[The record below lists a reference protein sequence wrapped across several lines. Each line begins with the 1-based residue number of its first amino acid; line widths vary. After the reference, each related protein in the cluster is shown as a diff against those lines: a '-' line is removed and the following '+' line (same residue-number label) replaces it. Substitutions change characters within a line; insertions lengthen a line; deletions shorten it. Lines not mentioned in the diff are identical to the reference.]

1 MPTYEY
7 RCSACGAE
15 MEIFQS
21 ITEAPKRKCPE
32 CGERK
37 LGRKISAG
45 AGFLFRGSG
54 FYQTDYRSE
63 SYRKSEAGEKD
74 GGAKA
79 SEPAQ
84 ASGDGSMASEKGA
97 EKPAKTESK
106 PKARPGGGAPKK
118 ERE

>member
-21 ITEAPKRKCPE
+21 ITEATKRKCPE

-37 LGRKISAG
+37 LERKISAG

-54 FYQTDYRSE
+54 FYQTDYRSD
-63 SYRKSEAGEKD
+63 SYRKAEAGEKD

-79 SEPAQ
+79 AEPAQ
-84 ASGDGSMASEKGA
+84 GSGDGKADGTA
-97 EKPAKTESK
+97 GEKPAKPEPKAKPKPASEPKKSK
-106 PKARPGGGAPKK
+106 PQ
-118 ERE
+118 

>member
-32 CGERK
+32 CGARK
-37 LGRKISAG
+37 LGRKIGAG

-63 SYRKSEAGEKD
+63 SYRKAEAGEKD
-74 GGAKA
+74 GGAKPA
-79 SEPAQ
+79 EPAQ
-84 ASGDGSMASEKGA
+84 GSDDGKADGKAG
-97 EKPAKTESK
+97 EKPAKPEPEAKPKPASEPKRSK
-106 PKARPGGGAPKK
+106 PQ
-118 ERE
+118 